1 MINLITGASYQPTKS
16 QDCMLEKLEDRL
28 DLTKSQYAK
37 DSKRFDRFFL
47 SCTLRKTINRCEE
60 VS

>member
-1 MINLITGASYQPTKS
+1 MINLITGESYQPTS
-16 QDCMLEKLEDRL
+16 EEAMLRKLENRL
-28 DLTKSQYAK
+28 DLTKSQHAK

-47 SCTLRKTINRCEE
+47 SSTPRKTNNRCEE